1 MKYLKE
7 ILIRYF
13 VFKIND
19 IIIKKLKFFFIIKKM

>member
-1 MKYLKE
+1 MKYLKK

-19 IIIKKLKFFFIIKKM
+19 IIIKKLKFFLL